1 MLLYFD
7 ILQKYDSIAVSSVK
21 FFCKKIQ
28 FSFTPK
34 NSPALPQGSLLYSL
48 FSSFTRSIMLKS

>member
-1 MLLYFD
+1 MD
-7 ILQKYDSIAVSSVK
+7 ILQKCDSGAVSSIK

-28 FSFTPK
+28 FSYKQK
-34 NSPALPQGSLLYSL
+34 NSPAAPQGSLLYSL